1 MCRILSIVLA
11 GGAGTRLLPLTKKQA
26 KPALPFVHQR
36 RIIDFV
42 LSNLLH
48 SGLDQVLVLTQYQ
61 PHSLHQHLRTHWQ
74 PLFSRT
80 GFLQLCPAAPQ
91 LDQGTAGAVVNQ
103 LSRIRDYRPDV
114 IAILSADHVYKMD
127 YRQMLAFHQQQQTA
141 VTVAAAPVPLALAH
155 QFGIFETTANHRI
168 SRFTEKPHTP
178 PGSIPHQPGYALASM
193 GNYMFDA
200 NALYQ
205 LLQPLD
211 PAAHHDFGC
220 DLLPTVFQQQQASVY
235 DFGTNQ
241 LPGEQ
246 SLPHYWRDVGTL
258 AAYYQS
264 KLDVLHHTD
273 WLEGPAQR
281 WPILTGDKSQLN
293 RKRPITAVQRMIPP
307 AHLRPYQ

>member
-1 MCRILSIVLA
+1 VCRILSIVLA

-74 PLFSRT
+74 PLFNRT

-141 VTVAAAPVPLALAH
+141 VTVAAAPVPA
-155 QFGIFETTANHRI
+155 
-168 SRFTEKPHTP
+168 
-178 PGSIPHQPGYALASM
+178 
-193 GNYMFDA
+193 
-200 NALYQ
+200 
-205 LLQPLD
+205 
-211 PAAHHDFGC
+211 
-220 DLLPTVFQQQQASVY
+220 
-235 DFGTNQ
+235 
-241 LPGEQ
+241 Q
-246 SLPHYWRDVGTL
+246 SLSSL
-258 AAYYQS
+258 AM
-264 KLDVLHHTD
+264 H
-273 WLEGPAQR
+273 
-281 WPILTGDKSQLN
+281 
-293 RKRPITAVQRMIPP
+293 
-307 AHLRPYQ
+307 